1 MHFAEQVDNGQI
13 SESDAQKFTQFIGGV
28 NHHTFSLFIL
38 AKSGKLAHLENDE
51 GYQATMRVL
60 DQLNLSGVEFT
71 QTTSMPVEEQFW

>member
-28 NHHTFSLFIL
+28 NHPTFSLFIL